1 MGEGARIC
9 TYRVN
14 GRSRWDF
21 CVPVPVGLFCLIP
34 FHVAV
39 GVRSDEDP
47 SRDLEKF
54 LEENEKSKQAKI
66 RN

>member
-1 MGEGARIC
+1 LC
-9 TYRVN
+9 TAIDYV
-14 GRSRWDF
+14 STRWDF

-34 FHVAV
+34 FHVAF

-54 LEENEKSKQAKI
+54 LEEN
-66 RN
+66 